1 MKVGLVLGAG
11 GVLGGAWLVG
21 ALQALASETG
31 WDPGSAEYMVGTSAG
46 ALIAGLSAAGVPPW
60 FMVAH
65 SAGETVPVANA
76 AAALD
81 ETRSGGT
88 EFRLHRGVP
97 AIGPGS
103 WRLALAS
110 LARPYRYSPAAILA
124 GWLPQGLIS
133 SDPLKRTIRAA
144 AGEGWPAH
152 PNLWIMACDHD
163 TARRVAFGRADAP
176 AASLADAVAASCA
189 IPGFYRPVK
198 IEGRRYIDGGIASTS
213 NLDVIAGLGLDL
225 VICLNPTSSLH
236 RAQSHSLAERAVAL
250 LRQAS
255 GRMLDRETKCV
266 RESGTEVLVIQPTV
280 QDLDA
285 MGANLMSRERR
296 HRVIEVGVRSVA
308 AHLRKRQVR
317 SRLEGLP
324 AGEPLLVRR
333 PRRIIEPLD
342 FARLSA
348 RRRAAGAASKRAA

>member
-21 ALQALASETG
+21 ALHALASETG
-31 WDPGSAEYMVGTSAG
+31 WDPGSAEYVVGTSAG

-65 SAGETVPVANA
+65 SAGETVPVSNA

-81 ETRSGGT
+81 ATRSGGA

-133 SDPLKRTIRAA
+133 SEPLKRTTRAA

-152 PNLWIMACDHD
+152 PNLWIMA
-163 TARRVAFGRADAP
+163 
-176 AASLADAVAASCA
+176 
-189 IPGFYRPVK
+189 
-198 IEGRRYIDGGIASTS
+198 
-213 NLDVIAGLGLDL
+213 
-225 VICLNPTSSLH
+225 
-236 RAQSHSLAERAVAL
+236 
-250 LRQAS
+250 
-255 GRMLDRETKCV
+255 
-266 RESGTEVLVIQPTV
+266 
-280 QDLDA
+280 
-285 MGANLMSRERR
+285 
-296 HRVIEVGVRSVA
+296 
-308 AHLRKRQVR
+308 
-317 SRLEGLP
+317 
-324 AGEPLLVRR
+324 
-333 PRRIIEPLD
+333 
-342 FARLSA
+342 
-348 RRRAAGAASKRAA
+348 